1 MSITARLTLAAAVF
15 LGGTTLAY
23 AQAADPSPHHPG
35 SPMTPGRPMAPAAN
49 APGMPPMDMAKM
61 MADGMGGKPPMMAGM
76 MGGGG
81 AMMPPGHIEGRIA
94 FLKAELAI
102 TDAQAPQWDSYA
114 ATMRTN
120 SKGMQDAMAKMMQ
133 AGMPTTAPGRADAMI
148 QMMTARLDGMK
159 SSAEADK
166 ALYAV
171 LTGSQRKVADDLMP
185 GPMGMM

>member
-1 MSITARLTLAAAVF
+1 MSITARLTLAAAI
-15 LGGTTLAY
+15 LLSGTALAY

-49 APGMPPMDMAKM
+49 APGMPPMDMTKM
-61 MADGMGGKPPMMAGM
+61 MADSMGGKPPMMAGM

-102 TDAQAPQWDSYA
+102 TDVQTPQWDSYA
-114 ATMRTN
+114 ATMRAN

-159 SSAEADK
+159 SSAAADK

-171 LTGSQRKVADDLMP
+171 LTESQRKTADDLMP

>member
-1 MSITARLTLAAAVF
+1 MSVTARLTLAAVAL
-15 LGGTTLAY
+15 LGGTILVH
-23 AQAADPSPHHPG
+23 AQATDPPAHHPG
-35 SPMTPGRPMAPAAN
+35 SPMTPGMPMAPAAS
-49 APGMPPMDMAKM
+49 APAMPPMDMAKM

-102 TDAQAPQWDSYA
+102 TDAQTPQWDSYA
-114 ATMRTN
+114 AAMRTN

-133 AGMPTTAPGRADAMI
+133 AGMPTTVPGRADAMI

-159 SSAEADK
+159 SSAKADQ

-171 LTGSQRKVADDLMP
+171 LTDSQRKVADDLIS

>member
-1 MSITARLTLAAAVF
+1 MSITGRLTLAAAAL
-15 LGGTTLAY
+15 LGGTALAH
-23 AQAADPSPHHPG
+23 AQAPDQSAHHSG
-35 SPMTPGRPMAPAAN
+35 SPMTPGMPMAPAAS
-49 APGMPPMDMAKM
+49 APAMPPMNMAKM

-102 TDAQAPQWDSYA
+102 TDAQTTQWDSYA
-114 ATMRTN
+114 TAMRTN
-120 SKGMQDAMAKMMQ
+120 SKGMQDAMAKIMQ

-159 SSAEADK
+159 SSAEAEK

-171 LTGSQRKVADDLMP
+171 LTETQRKVADDLMP